1 MPVTAQ
7 QQKLLAATARRAN
20 RRLERATEGQREY
33 LEYQIRKY
41 HTRTREGGARV
52 FQQGKAGSEAEFKAR
67 MRELRLF
74 LGEERDPETGE
85 PIVKTSTRKGWESL
99 KSQQVAAAGETLRG
113 EKNGYT
119 ITDAELAALL
129 EEVGHGKKEDKFAK
143 MYAALG
149 NVEAARQAA
158 GRELTEA
165 EVLAAINSRE
175 TEMNVV
181 KTLLEQREKMREK

>member
-1 MPVTAQ
+1 MPVSAAQ
-7 QQKLLAATARRAN
+7 QKMLAATARRAN
-20 RRLERATEGQREY
+20 RRLDRASEGQREY

-41 HTRTREGGARV
+41 HTRTRESGARV
-52 FQQGKAGSEAEFKAR
+52 FQQGKAATEAEYKAR

-85 PIVKTSTRKGWESL
+85 PIVKTSRRRDWEAL
-99 KSQQVAAAGETLRG
+99 KQQQVEAAGKTLRN

-119 ITDAELAALL
+119 LTDAELATLL
-129 EEVGHGKKEDKFAK
+129 EEVGHGKQEDKFAK

-149 NVEAARQAA
+149 NVEAARRAA

-165 EVLAAINSRE
+165 EVLAAIDSRE
-175 TEMNVV
+175 TAMNTV
-181 KTLLEQREKMREK
+181 KTLLEQREEMRNK